1 MSVGER
7 PGRPDATLRTVSDLG
22 VGRLLELTVTDL
34 ALIDRLQLE
43 FGPGLNVIT
52 GETGA
57 GKSLLID
64 ALGLVLGARADPGL
78 VRHGTD
84 SARVVALFD
93 RLPEPLIATRE
104 VSAAGRST
112 ARLDDEPVTAAR
124 LAETVAPLVEI
135 HGQHDQQRL
144 LDERWQRQL
153 LDAFGGHDDLRTA
166 VSVAVERWRENRA
179 ALAGLAIE
187 PAELAR
193 RLEIAEHEATEI
205 AAARLRVGEAAEIE
219 ARLSAVEHGEAIAR
233 GLAAIHEAIA
243 GEGSGARDALALAER
258 EARHLA
264 RVDPRFDPVADRLA
278 AALADVDDLGGD
290 VRAMADDGA
299 RDPATIATLQE
310 RRSVIWGLERRYGGD
325 EAAVIAH
332 GQRSLEEAG
341 RLRGLDDER
350 ARRSADAAGL
360 LATIAAAAAALST
373 RRRAAADRLAP
384 AIGAELEVL
393 GFRPGSFEIAV
404 GRRAAAADEEAV
416 EVDGDAVAFDQS
428 GVDIVVFRIAPNAG
442 EPARPLSRIASGG
455 EASRVALAI
464 KSVLAAA
471 DETATLVF
479 DEIDSGIGGRSADP
493 VGRALRTLALRHQVL
508 CVTHLPQIA
517 AHADVHYRIL
527 KRERDG
533 RTVTEVRRLDREG
546 RIVELAAM
554 LAGPNGGAT
563 ALAGARELIDRAEA
577 GRAPASD
584 GG

>member
-1 MSVGER
+1 M
-7 PGRPDATLRTVSDLG
+7 
-22 VGRLLELTVTDL
+22 
-34 ALIDRLQLE
+34 
-43 FGPGLNVIT
+43 
-52 GETGA
+52 
-57 GKSLLID
+57 
-64 ALGLVLGARADPGL
+64 
-78 VRHGTD
+78 
-84 SARVVALFD
+84 
-93 RLPEPLIATRE
+93 
-104 VSAAGRST
+104 SAAGRST
-112 ARLDDEPVTAAR
+112 ARLDDEAVTAAR

-144 LDERWQRQL
+144 LDERWQREL

-166 VSVAVERWRENRA
+166 VSVAVERWRQNRA
-179 ALAGLAIE
+179 ALAALAIE
-187 PAELAR
+187 PAELTR

-205 AAARLRVGEAAEIE
+205 AAARLRVGEVAEIE
-219 ARLSAVEHGEAIAR
+219 ARLSAVEHVDAIAR
-233 GLAAIHEAIA
+233 GLTAIHEALA
-243 GEGSGARDALALAER
+243 GEGSAARDTLALAER

-264 RVDPRFDPVADRLA
+264 RVDPRFGPVADRLA
-278 AALADVDDLGGD
+278 AAVAEVDDLGGD

-299 RDPATIATLQE
+299 RDPAAIATLQE

-325 EAAVIAH
+325 EAAVIGH
-332 GQRSLEEAG
+332 GQRSLEEAD
-341 RLRGLDDER
+341 RLRGLDDVR
-350 ARRSADAAGL
+350 ARRSADAASL
-360 LATIAAAAAALST
+360 LVAIAAAAATLSA
-373 RRRAAADRLAP
+373 RRQAAADRLAP
-384 AIGAELEVL
+384 AIGAELEAL
-393 GFRPGSFEIAV
+393 GFRAGSFEIAV

-416 EVDGDAVAFDQS
+416 EVDGDAVAFDQT

-479 DEIDSGIGGRSADP
+479 DEIDSGIGGRSAGP
-493 VGRALRTLALRHQVL
+493 VGRALRALALRHQVL

-577 GRAPASD
+577 NRAPASD
-584 GG
+584 DG

>member
-1 MSVGER
+1 VSVGER
-7 PGRPDATLRTVSDLG
+7 PGRPEATVRTVSDPG

-34 ALIDRLQLE
+34 ALIDRLHLE

-93 RLPEPLIATRE
+93 RLPEPLIAARE

-144 LDERWQRQL
+144 LDERRQREL
-153 LDAFGGHDDLRTA
+153 LDAFGGHGDLRTA
-166 VSVAVERWRENRA
+166 VSVAVERWRQNRA
-179 ALAGLAIE
+179 VLAGLAMG
-187 PAELAR
+187 PTELAR

-205 AAARLRVGEAAEIE
+205 AAARLRVGEVAEIE

-233 GLAAIHEAIA
+233 GLAAIHEALA
-243 GEGSGARDALALAER
+243 AEGSGARDALALAER

-264 RVDPRFDPVADRLA
+264 RVDPRFEPVAGRLA
-278 AALADVDDLGGD
+278 AALADVDDLGGE

-310 RRSVIWGLERRYGGD
+310 RQSVIWGLERRYGGD

-332 GQRSLEEAG
+332 GQRSLEEAE

-350 ARRSADAAGL
+350 ARRSADAASL
-360 LATIAAAAAALST
+360 LATIAAAAAALSV

-416 EVDGDAVAFDQS
+416 EIDGDAVAFDQS

-577 GRAPASD
+577 NRPPASD